1 MCYEYNGRRDSSF
14 PQGINQFSEDT
25 YIIFEN
31 SYLKEMAMNA
41 TRAQKGESPTPW
53 KSLEGLPGVRIL
65 DLSLGKGGGR
75 AVQEVERVLGASQ
88 K

>member
-1 MCYEYNGRRDSSF
+1 
-14 PQGINQFSEDT
+14 
-25 YIIFEN
+25 
-31 SYLKEMAMNA
+31 MAMNA

-75 AVQEVERVLGASQ
+75 AFQEVERVLGASQ